1 MSVSDINTKMVTVD
15 QAKTAIE
22 AGRVL
27 WLAGDQ
33 NLLSQLPKGR
43 WIGGTIPYFM
53 SAGGGVTTKDSIYVA
68 ELDVTHARKI
78 QIKQY
83 NMETIKNVA
92 KDAPENGFTIL
103 IMPAFTDIHA
113 SYAENAPSYE
123 DMFLKPIAGWVSG
136 LHLDDLDSV
145 KPGVFNGGT
154 AECLTDKAIAMHV
167 TLAPAKV
174 AHIGIVNIQEQA
186 DGDSIE
192 FTETGFSVSKC
203 LVNGVETNFADYMV
217 EKNIDS
223 KSSLVADYS
232 GAMINVAIWEVSQE
246 NNKVSFYGP
255 VFNGVEYKFAKPVE
269 DYVSQFSNATPQ
281 LKNGATFSCNCVL
294 NYLYQELEGKQGV
307 SICGPMTFGEI
318 AYQLL
323 NQTLVYVYIDD
334 I

>member
-1 MSVSDINTKMVTVD
+1 MSVSDINTKMAKVD
-15 QAKTAIE
+15 QVKAAIE
-22 AGRVL
+22 SGRVL

-33 NLLSQLPKGR
+33 DLLSQLPKGR
-43 WIGGTIPYFM
+43 WVGGTIPYFM
-53 SAGGGVTTKDSIYVA
+53 SAGGGLTTKDSIYVA

-103 IMPAFTDIHA
+103 IIPAFADIHT
-113 SYAENAPSYE
+113 SYAKNAPYYE

-136 LHLDDLDSV
+136 LHLDDLGSV

-154 AECLTDKAIAMHV
+154 AQHLTDKAIAMHV

-174 AHIGIVNIQEQA
+174 AHIGIVNIQEQD

-192 FTETGFSVSKC
+192 FTETGSSASKC
-203 LVNGVETNFADYMV
+203 MVNGVETNFADYLV
-217 EKNIDS
+217 ENNIDN
-223 KSSLVADYS
+223 KIPLVADYS
-232 GAMINVAIWEVSQE
+232 GAMINVSIQKISQE
-246 NNKVSFYGP
+246 NNSVSFYAP
-255 VFNGVEYKFAKPVE
+255 VFNGVEYKFAKPVN
-269 DYVSQFSNATPQ
+269 DYVTQFSNATPQ
-281 LKNGATFSCNCVL
+281 FKNDATFSCNCVL
-294 NYLYQELEGKQGV
+294 NYIYQELEGKQGV